1 MPARLGLFE
10 GRAKKPLYGKMSGSP
25 EPSSCLSLRTMRT
38 KMLRRVVGSLFEEE
52 AMANHSKERTRA
64 EAQFKQ
70 TQKAQP
76 AKQPATEGG
85 QATEDY
91 VAAGHAVRAKTA
103 RLKELRLAST

>member
-64 EAQFKQ
+64 EARFKQ
-70 TQKAQP
+70 TQKA
-76 AKQPATEGG
+76 QPATEGG